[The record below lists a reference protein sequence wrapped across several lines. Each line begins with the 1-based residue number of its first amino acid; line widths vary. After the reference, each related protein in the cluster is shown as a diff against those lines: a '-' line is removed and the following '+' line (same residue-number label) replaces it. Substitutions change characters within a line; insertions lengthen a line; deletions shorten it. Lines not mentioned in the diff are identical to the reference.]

1 MVHPVLQ
8 KKKYLVY
15 YLLAWAFIGTV
26 HATVL
31 NHFYG
36 FNHLISLTD
45 SFVFYSLFGIIAIGL
60 WYTVKYSDIN
70 KAKITDVILN
80 HGGAAALTLVI
91 WYLTGSFLLRQIFAD
106 NTEYLNFLNV
116 SIPWRL
122 TIGVFLYLLIILIY
136 YLVISYRNLQEKILN
151 EAELKSLVKETEL
164 SLLKSQINPHFLF
177 NSLNSISSLTITNPA
192 KAQEMII
199 KLSEFLRHS
208 IGHKERQMISLS
220 EEMDHIL
227 LYLDIEKVRFGDR
240 LVYRLDISESCKNF
254 EVPNMI
260 LQPLFE
266 NAVKHGVY
274 ESSDEVTI
282 SFVCEP
288 CMDGIKLKI
297 SNNFDLEAAPR
308 MGNRMGIKN
317 IINRLRLIYQ
327 REDLLKTNKSNS
339 IFEVEMILPKLT

>member
-1 MVHPVLQ
+1 
-8 KKKYLVY
+8 
-15 YLLAWAFIGTV
+15 
-26 HATVL
+26 
-31 NHFYG
+31 
-36 FNHLISLTD
+36 
-45 SFVFYSLFGIIAIGL
+45 
-60 WYTVKYSDIN
+60 
-70 KAKITDVILN
+70 
-80 HGGAAALTLVI
+80 
-91 WYLTGSFLLRQIFAD
+91 
-106 NTEYLNFLNV
+106 
-116 SIPWRL
+116 
-122 TIGVFLYLLIILIY
+122 
-136 YLVISYRNLQEKILN
+136 
-151 EAELKSLVKETEL
+151 
-164 SLLKSQINPHFLF
+164 
-177 NSLNSISSLTITNPA
+177 
-192 KAQEMII
+192 
-199 KLSEFLRHS
+199 
-208 IGHKERQMISLS
+208 MISLS